1 MNRPEQ
7 IRARL
12 TSVNET
18 SPASRH
24 NAIVCWRA
32 RPKVLR
38 QVVQEFLGRFC
49 DSFRQESETHEG
61 AMIGNP
67 R

>member
-18 SPASRH
+18 SPASTH
-24 NAIVCWRA
+24 NAIVSWRA
-32 RPKVLR
+32 RPKVLQ
-38 QVVQEFLGRFC
+38 QVDREFLGQFC
-49 DSFRQESETHEG
+49 DSFRQESETREG

-67 R
+67 G